1 MTRGPDPPERPEL
14 RDRGA
19 VLVAWSRARLIQ
31 KLGGAVAVR
40 PDAPWCSDPGA
51 TFVTVHWRDGRL
63 QGCIGSIEPRFS
75 IVDDVEHNVIAAAC
89 HDPRARPVSLC
100 DVANLD
106 IELSI
111 LSSLEPIAFDDE
123 ASALAAI
130 QPGVD
135 GVVLQW
141 EGERATFLP
150 SMWSRLPDVREFMQ
164 GLKTKAGLPATFW
177 RADMKLWRYAVDRHF
192 DAGEGARQTR
202 F

>member
-1 MTRGPDPPERPEL
+1 MNRSGKPFE
-14 RDRGA
+14 RDRAERGA
-19 VLVAWSRARLIQ
+19 TLLRWARMRLVQ
-31 KLGGAVAVR
+31 KLGGEVAAR
-40 PDAPWCSDPGA
+40 PGAPWCSALGA
-51 TFVTVHWRDGRL
+51 TFVTVHWKDGRL